1 MSENKQQH
9 KERAPR
15 AVERREALKRFG
27 AVAAGTAPAVM
38 VLLSSRN
45 SAAGGFFTS
54 GGNNEGGGGAAFS

>member
-1 MSENKQQH
+1 MSENKQH

-15 AVERREALKRFG
+15 AMERREALKRFG

-54 GGNNEGGGGAAFS
+54 GGEGGGGGAAFS